1 MRREGEVGVEPPH
14 PRPDPFERRA
24 LCRGEADQGMDQ
36 TLGVD
41 PTARVMADVELTGAV
56 ADDHRIREQAV
67 VGDAAPHGA
76 FGGNLHRLRVRP
88 GRADPEASEMGAPGH
103 LAAKAP
109 GLVVRQLGDV
119 GSRQIVPAHIGH
131 GGVVDHVVAVPG
143 AQQLQE
149 VQPALRSSRG
159 EPGEVIVADLGTHAV
174 RSLVAGAGVVDRDPP
189 RGLQPGAAHIRR
201 LGQEA
206 RPGVGQKPHNLP
218 LGDHDPEVVE
228 LGHQTRHRHLAAVIL
243 RQHEA
248 PQLGTE
254 VADDPGRQ
262 RRHRRPLGRQPAL
275 TPKPDHMTAH
285 HQILDHIILVALEP
299 RARRHGRRDDAIL
312 VDDQAFRAL
321 APALGLA
328 PPSPLRPARSL
339 HPARL
344 DRRAPVQTLKARNL
358 IA

>member
-1 MRREGEVGVEPPH
+1 M
-14 PRPDPFERRA
+14 
-24 LCRGEADQGMDQ
+24 
-36 TLGVD
+36 
-41 PTARVMADVELTGAV
+41 
-56 ADDHRIREQAV
+56 
-67 VGDAAPHGA
+67 
-76 FGGNLHRLRVRP
+76 
-88 GRADPEASEMGAPGH
+88 
-103 LAAKAP
+103 
-109 GLVVRQLGDV
+109 
-119 GSRQIVPAHIGH
+119 GH

-285 HQILDHIILVALEP
+285 HQILDHIILVALNREP
-299 RARRHGRRDDAIL
+299 GATAAATMRSSSMIRRFEPLPRRL
-312 VDDQAFRAL
+312 VLR
-321 APALGLA
+321 
-328 PPSPLRPARSL
+328 RPARFAPLDPSIPL
-339 HPARL
+339 GLIGGRPFRPLRRAISSRSAATVSFSAATSTKSRDTRPSSSSRVRL
-344 DRRAPVQTLKARNL
+344 DKSIGDRS
-358 IA
+358 